1 MTTDEL
7 ERVRH
12 AYETANA
19 GDVSEIVGLFNPDT
33 EWRGVERGHLWWR
46 RAPS

>member
-1 MTTDEL
+1 MATDAFDL
-7 ERVRH
+7 VRH

-19 GDVSEIVGLFNPDT
+19 GDVSELAGLFDLDT
-33 EWRGVERGHLWWR
+33 EWRGIERGFLWRR